1 LTAPPDDRGP
11 LIEAMRGAARLAV
24 LLDYDGTIVPIASTP
39 GAARP
44 DAGLLELLGALA
56 ACPAVALA
64 AVVSGRTVANLR
76 ELLGALPGLALV
88 GTHGAEIVPSG
99 GGAPVSLF
107 DRSVLEARLDAL
119 RREARRLA
127 DPARGF
133 LLEDKGLAIAF
144 HYRLAEPAEAAR
156 RAAAFERLC
165 DDPLFAPIRGNKVV
179 EVRPRGADK
188 GAAIRALLDRLA
200 PPAPLAFYAGDD
212 VTDEDAFRALGG
224 EGLTAV
230 VAAEPRPTAARYRLA
245 DPEAVREVI
254 EAVIG
259 RGKSPRACA
268 GR

>member
-188 GAAIRALLDRLA
+188 GA
-200 PPAPLAFYAGDD
+200 D